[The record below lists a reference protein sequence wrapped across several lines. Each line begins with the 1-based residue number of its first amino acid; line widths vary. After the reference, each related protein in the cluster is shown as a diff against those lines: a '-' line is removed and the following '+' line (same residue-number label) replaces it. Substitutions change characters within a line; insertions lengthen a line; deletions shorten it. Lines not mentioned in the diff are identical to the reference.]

1 MKIHHLEFDFVRHV
15 CEKGVNNI
23 DRALHMIA
31 VAIGSDSNA
40 MNRAFAKSG
49 VWQLNK
55 ISAENQGKCNQIRE
69 NSGKGFP
76 YLDY

>member
-49 VWQLNK
+49 SLTAKQN
-55 ISAENQGKCNQIRE
+55 ISRK
-69 NSGKGFP
+69 SGKM
-76 YLDY
+76 